1 VICTCIGL
9 WGSLARQ
16 NIPCIETSAGRLFW
30 ASYATAHAQTFF
42 RGVMFTLLW
51 AEPMR
56 RTDLTSTLI
65 STFDPMPSF
74 SCWLFTRIPCTQFK
88 NNENKFVIRL
98 KWWTRKNLCRKHKA
112 QVTLHNDNDT
122 ITCIRALIGQKFIVI
137 VRLKK
142 KSLRWAILKS
152 LSLSSNDNFIIF
164 IVVLTLTQFF
174 CQLSRVYNLSY
185 RYRCV
190 VWPGL

>member
-1 VICTCIGL
+1 MS
-9 WGSLARQ
+9 SLYH
-16 NIPCIETSAGRLFW
+16 FKYW
-30 ASYATAHAQTFF
+30 HFDYSYLCLIYCQFVMDLRCLNKAH
-42 RGVMFTLLW
+42 
-51 AEPMR
+51 
-56 RTDLTSTLI
+56 
-65 STFDPMPSF
+65 
-74 SCWLFTRIPCTQFK
+74 
-88 NNENKFVIRL
+88 
-98 KWWTRKNLCRKHKA
+98 
-112 QVTLHNDNDT
+112 VTLHNDNDT

-164 IVVLTLTQFF
+164 VVSFF

-190 VWPGL
+190 VWPGLNACLFLGLLDEFFNGFEYLFEQSHFCNEIWTFNE